1 MDNLSFGDL
10 LSSIKGVALVAI
22 FFGGSIFVHELGH
35 FLAAR
40 KRGLKIERFSIGFG
54 PRLFG
59 WTGKDGVDYRV
70 SIIPLGGYVALPQLA
85 EMEGIEGASSE
96 EAEKLPKISY
106 ADKMI
111 VSVMGA
117 VFNVIFAFA
126 LACILW
132 VIGMPVAEGSAST
145 VIGYVPEQVVTSSGH
160 LAELGLGNTVPGPGF
175 KAGLRS
181 GDKVLAIDDNI
192 VTNFN
197 QISEA
202 VMLGNRKD
210 SQSNPTATFRI
221 ERDGK
226 ELEIVVHPARV
237 ELNAQSG
244 DRVRVAGIQPRTD
257 VIIGQPTKDSPAEK
271 AGLQAKDRVLSIDG
285 IPLNNTIEFREL
297 LRKGGA
303 KPRTLL
309 VEREGGV
316 STKVIITPQ
325 VNTTVNP
332 VSIIAYEGKD
342 KNKTRHSLIVLPVT
356 RDLLTKD
363 QEAVRDQLMVLG
375 ISPEDATLAE
385 PLKIGTIIDKVDGRA
400 EIVAVSSLDDLE
412 KAGTGPARDLT
423 LFWKRA
429 NGDTGNVTLH
439 NAQVRRG
446 KPVEHA
452 QIGTFFVSKPELAY
466 RNPWE
471 TCSGIVKSTFT
482 TLGRLF
488 DRGSDIQVKQLASVI
503 SITKTY
509 YNLSEDI
516 RRVLWFTVLINLN
529 LAVLNLLPIPVLDGG
544 HMLIA
549 TIQRYT
555 KGVLGNKAVI
565 ILQYT
570 FMGLLLS
577 LMAYIILHDVR
588 RCSGDSERQLKQQLL
603 ERHVY
608 KTQDFSPT
616 KK

>member
-10 LSSIKGVALVAI
+10 LGSLWGLALVAV

-40 KRGLKIERFSIGFG
+40 RRGLKIERFSIGFG

-85 EMEGIEGASSE
+85 DMEGIEGASSE
-96 EAEKLPKISY
+96 DAEQLPKISY

-117 VFNVIFAFA
+117 VFNVIFAFV
-126 LACILW
+126 LACVLW
-132 VIGMPVAEGSAST
+132 VTGMPVPAGSTST
-145 VIGYVPEQVVTSSGH
+145 VIGYVPPQIVTSSDH
-160 LAELGLGNTVPGPGF
+160 LAELGLGATIPGPAF

-181 GDKVLAIDDNI
+181 GDKVLAVDD
-192 VTNFN
+192 VEVGSFN

-202 VMLGNRKD
+202 VMLGNRRD
-210 SQSNPTATFRI
+210 SQGNPTATFKV
-221 ERDGK
+221 ERHG
-226 ELEIVVHPARV
+226 EVLEFVVQPARV
-237 ELNAQSG
+237 EINAHSG
-244 DRVRVAGIQPRTD
+244 DRVRMAGIQPRTA
-257 VIIGQPTKDSPAEK
+257 VIVGAVTPGSPAEK
-271 AGLQAKDRVLSIDG
+271 AGLKAGDRILSMDG
-285 IPLNNTIEFREL
+285 VPLNNTVEFREL
-297 LRKGGA
+297 LRRDGA

-309 VEREGGV
+309 VEQADGV
-316 STKVIITPQ
+316 NTTAVVTPQ
-325 VNTTVNP
+325 VTTTVNP
-332 VSIIAYEGKD
+332 VSIIAYGETKL
-342 KNKTRHSLIVLPVT
+342 RSLILVPAT
-356 RDLLTKD
+356 RDLLSKD
-363 QEAVRDQLMVLG
+363 PEAVRDQLMVLG
-375 ISPEDATLAE
+375 VSPDDPALAE
-385 PLKIGTIIDKVDGRA
+385 TLRIGTIVDKVDGK
-400 EIVAVSSLDDLE
+400 EQIVSVRSLAGLVEAV
-412 KAGTGPARDLT
+412 GRTPRDLT
-423 LFWKRA
+423 LYWKRA
-429 NGDTGNVTLH
+429 NGEAGNLTLRKAQAVDKQPVQH
-439 NAQVRRG
+439 AQVGIRYAAR
-446 KPVEHA
+446 
-452 QIGTFFVSKPELAY
+452 TELAY

-471 TCSGIVKSTFT
+471 TCAGIVKSTFT

-529 LAVLNLLPIPVLDGG
+529 LAVLNLMPIPVLDGG

-549 TIQRYT
+549 TIQRFT
-555 KGVLGNKAVI
+555 KGILSNKAVV

-570 FMGLLLS
+570 FMALLLS

-588 RCSGDSERQLKQQLL
+588 RCSGDSELQLKQQLL

-608 KTQDFSPT
+608 KPQDFGA

>member
-1 MDNLSFGDL
+1 MENLSFGDL
-10 LSSIKGVALVAI
+10 LSSFKGIALVAI

-96 EAEKLPKISY
+96 ETEKLPKISY

-126 LACILW
+126 LAFILW
-132 VIGMPVAEGSAST
+132 FTGMPVAEGTSST
-145 VIGYVPEQVVTSSGH
+145 VIGYVPEQLVTSSGH
-160 LAELGLGNTVPGPGF
+160 LAELGLGNTVPGPAY

-181 GDKVLAIDDNI
+181 GDKVLSVDDNA

-197 QISEA
+197 QITEA

-210 SQSNPTATFRI
+210 SQGNPTATFKV

-226 ELEIVVHPARV
+226 EIEFVVQPARI
-237 ELNAQSG
+237 ELNSKSG
-244 DRVRVAGIQPRTD
+244 DKVRMAGLQPRTE
-257 VIIGQPTKDSPAEK
+257 VIIGTPAPNSPAEK
-271 AGLQAKDRVLSIDG
+271 AGLKAGDRVLSIDG
-285 IPLNNTIEFREL
+285 QPLNNTVEFREL

-309 VEREGGV
+309 VEREGGI
-316 STKVIITPQ
+316 SLKVVITPQ

-332 VSIIAYEGKD
+332 VSIIAYGEE
-342 KNKTRHSLIVLPVT
+342 KNRHQLIVLAAT
-356 RDLLTKD
+356 RDLLTND
-363 QEAVRDQLMVLG
+363 PAAVRDQLMVLG
-375 ISPEDATLAE
+375 ISPEDPTLAE
-385 PLKIGTIIDKVDGRA
+385 TLKIGTIIDKVDGRTQ
-400 EIVAVSSLDDLE
+400 IVSVHSLEDLE
-412 KAGTGPARDLT
+412 KAGAGAQRDLT
-423 LFWKRA
+423 VYWKRA
-429 NGDTGNVTLH
+429 NGDAGNLPLR

-452 QIGTFFVSKPELAY
+452 QIGTFFVTKPEMAY

-529 LAVLNLLPIPVLDGG
+529 LAVLNLMPIPVLDGG

-549 TIQRYT
+549 TIQRFT
-555 KGVLGNKAVI
+555 KGLLNNKAVI

-608 KTQDFSPT
+608 KQQDFAE

>member
-10 LSSIKGVALVAI
+10 LSSFKGIALVAI

-54 PRLFG
+54 PRLFR

-96 EAEKLPKISY
+96 ETEKLPKISY

-126 LACILW
+126 LAFILW
-132 VIGMPVAEGSAST
+132 FTGMPVAEGTSST
-145 VIGYVPEQVVTSSGH
+145 VIGYVPEQLVTSSGH
-160 LAELGLGNTVPGPGF
+160 LAELGLGNTVPGPAY

-181 GDKVLAIDDNI
+181 GDKVLSVDDNA

-197 QISEA
+197 QITEA

-210 SQSNPTATFRI
+210 SQGNPTATFKV

-226 ELEIVVHPARV
+226 EIEFVVQPARI
-237 ELNAQSG
+237 ELNSKSG
-244 DRVRVAGIQPRTD
+244 DKVRMAGLQPRTE
-257 VIIGQPTKDSPAEK
+257 VIIGTPAPNSPAEK
-271 AGLQAKDRVLSIDG
+271 AGLKAGDRVLSIDG
-285 IPLNNTIEFREL
+285 QPLNNTVEFREL

-309 VEREGGV
+309 VEREGGI
-316 STKVIITPQ
+316 SLKVVITPQ

-332 VSIIAYEGKD
+332 VSIIAYGEE
-342 KNKTRHSLIVLPVT
+342 KNRHQLIVLAAT
-356 RDLLTKD
+356 RDLLTND
-363 QEAVRDQLMVLG
+363 PAAVRDQLMVLG
-375 ISPEDATLAE
+375 ISPEDPTLAE
-385 PLKIGTIIDKVDGRA
+385 TLKIGTIIDKVDGRTQ
-400 EIVAVSSLDDLE
+400 IVSVHSLEDLE
-412 KAGTGPARDLT
+412 KAGAGAQRDLT
-423 LFWKRA
+423 VYWKRA
-429 NGDTGNVTLH
+429 NGDAGNLPLR

-452 QIGTFFVSKPELAY
+452 QIGTFFVTKPEMAY

-529 LAVLNLLPIPVLDGG
+529 LAVLNLMPIPVLDGG

-549 TIQRYT
+549 TIQRFT
-555 KGVLGNKAVI
+555 KGLLNNKAVI

-608 KTQDFSPT
+608 KQQDFAE

>member
-1 MDNLSFGDL
+1 MDNFSFSDL
-10 LSSIKGVALVAI
+10 LGSIWGIVLVAI

-85 EMEGIEGASSE
+85 EMEGIEGESKEDA
-96 EAEKLPKISY
+96 EALPKISY
-106 ADKMI
+106 TDKMI

-117 VFNVIFAFA
+117 VFNVIFAFI

-132 VIGMPVAEGSAST
+132 ATGMPVPEGSGST
-145 VIGYVPEQVVTSSGH
+145 TIGYVPKQIITSAGH
-160 LAELGLGNTVPGPGF
+160 LSELGLGQTVPGPSF
-175 KAGLRS
+175 AAGLRS
-181 GDKVLAIDDNI
+181 GDKIISVDDNA
-192 VTNFN
+192 VATFT
-197 QISEA
+197 QIGEA
-202 VMLGNRKD
+202 IMLGNRKD
-210 SQSNPTATFRI
+210 SQGNPTATFVVERNGERKEFVVQPARI
-221 ERDGK
+221 E
-226 ELEIVVHPARV
+226 VNSHT
-237 ELNAQSG
+237 G
-244 DRVRVAGIQPRTD
+244 DRIRSAGIQPRTS
-257 VIIGQPTKDSPAEK
+257 VIIDRPIPGSPAEK
-271 AGLQAKDRVLSIDG
+271 AGLRQGDEVLSVDDL
-285 IPLNNTIEFREL
+285 PVNNTTEFREL
-297 LRKGGA
+297 LRLKGA
-303 KPRTLL
+303 IPRQLL
-309 VEREGGV
+309 IEREGGV
-316 STKVIITPQ
+316 RERISITPL
-325 VNTTVNP
+325 VGTTVNP
-332 VSIIAYEGKD
+332 VSVISYGDEKR
-342 KNKTRHSLIVLPVT
+342 RHSLIILPVT

-363 QEAVRDQLMVLG
+363 TTAKRDQLMVLG
-375 ISPEDATLAE
+375 ISPEDSTLSDN
-385 PLKIGTIIDKVDGRA
+385 LRIGTIIDKIDGKELTVVR
-400 EIVAVSSLDDLE
+400 SLEDLD
-412 KAGTGPARDLT
+412 KAGAGPQRDLT
-423 LFWKRA
+423 LYWKRSHGEA
-429 NGDTGNVTLH
+429 GNIPLK
-439 NAQVRRG
+439 NAEIHRG

-452 QIGTFFVSKPELAY
+452 QIGAYFLSVPELAY

-471 TCSGIVKSTFT
+471 TCAGIVKSTFT

-549 TIQRYT
+549 TIQRFT
-555 KGVLGNKAVI
+555 KGVLNNHAVV

-570 FMGLLLS
+570 FMALLLS

-588 RCSGDSERQLKQQLL
+588 RCSGDSELQLRQQLL

-608 KTQDFSPT
+608 KPQDFGT

>member
-1 MDNLSFGDL
+1 
-10 LSSIKGVALVAI
+10 
-22 FFGGSIFVHELGH
+22 VHELGH

-40 KRGLKIERFSIGFG
+40 RRGLKIERFSIGFG

-96 EAEKLPKISY
+96 DAEKLPKISY

-117 VFNVIFAFA
+117 VFNVIFAFL
-126 LACILW
+126 LACVLW
-132 VIGMPVAEGSAST
+132 FTGMPVAEGTSST
-145 VIGYVPEQVVTSSGH
+145 VIGYVPEQLVTSSGH
-160 LAELGLGNTVPGPGF
+160 LAELGLGNTVPGPAY

-181 GDKVLAIDDNI
+181 GDKVLSVDENP

-197 QISEA
+197 QITEA

-210 SQSNPTATFRI
+210 SQGNPTATFKV

-226 ELEIVVHPARV
+226 VLEFVVQPARI
-237 ELNAQSG
+237 ELNSKSG
-244 DRVRVAGIQPRTD
+244 DKVRMAGLQPRTE
-257 VIIGQPTKDSPAEK
+257 VIIGEPAANSPAAK
-271 AGLQAKDRVLSIDG
+271 AGLKAGDRVLSIDG
-285 IPLNNTIEFREL
+285 QPLNNTVEFREL

-303 KPRTLL
+303 KPRVLL
-309 VEREGGV
+309 LEREGGV
-316 STKVIITPQ
+316 SLRLTITPQ

-332 VSIIAYEGKD
+332 VSIIAYGEE
-342 KNKTRHSLIVLPVT
+342 KNRHQLIVVPAT
-356 RDLLTKD
+356 RDLLAKD
-363 QEAVRDQLMVLG
+363 PAAVRDQLMVLG
-375 ISPEDATLAE
+375 FSPEDPALAE
-385 PLKIGTIIDKVDGRA
+385 TLKIGTIIDKVDGRTQ
-400 EIVAVSSLDDLE
+400 IVSVRSLEDLE
-412 KAGTGPARDLT
+412 KVGAGAPRDLT
-423 LFWKRA
+423 VYWKRA
-429 NGDTGNVTLH
+429 NGDAGNLTLR

-452 QIGTFFVSKPELAY
+452 QIGTYFVTKPELAY

-549 TIQRYT
+549 TIQRFT
-555 KGVLGNKAVI
+555 KGVLNNKAVI

-588 RCSGDSERQLKQQLL
+588 RCSGDSELQLKHQLL

-608 KTQDFSPT
+608 KQQDFSA

>member
-10 LSSIKGVALVAI
+10 LGSLWGLALVAV

-40 KRGLKIERFSIGFG
+40 RRGLKIERFSIGFG

-85 EMEGIEGASSE
+85 DMEGIEGASSE
-96 EAEKLPKISY
+96 DAEQLPKISY

-117 VFNVIFAFA
+117 VFNVIFAFV
-126 LACILW
+126 LACVLW
-132 VIGMPVAEGSAST
+132 VTGMPVPAGSTST
-145 VIGYVPEQVVTSSGH
+145 VIGYVPPQIVTSSDH
-160 LAELGLGNTVPGPGF
+160 LAELGLGATIPGPAF

-181 GDKVLAIDDNI
+181 GDKVLAVDD
-192 VTNFN
+192 VEVSSFN

-202 VMLGNRKD
+202 VMLGNRRD
-210 SQSNPTATFRI
+210 SQGNPTATFKV
-221 ERDGK
+221 ERHG
-226 ELEIVVHPARV
+226 EVLEFVVQPARV
-237 ELNAQSG
+237 EINAHSG
-244 DRVRVAGIQPRTD
+244 DRVRMAGIQPRTA
-257 VIIGQPTKDSPAEK
+257 VIVGAVTPGSPAEK
-271 AGLQAKDRVLSIDG
+271 AGLKAGDRILSMDG
-285 IPLNNTIEFREL
+285 VPLNNTVEFREL
-297 LRKGGA
+297 LRMDGA

-309 VEREGGV
+309 VEQADGV
-316 STKVIITPQ
+316 NTTAVVTPQ
-325 VNTTVNP
+325 VTTTVNP
-332 VSIIAYEGKD
+332 VSIIAYGETK
-342 KNKTRHSLIVLPVT
+342 RRSLILVPAT
-356 RDLLTKD
+356 RDLLSKD
-363 QEAVRDQLMVLG
+363 PEAVRDQLMVLG
-375 ISPEDATLAE
+375 VSPDDPALAE
-385 PLKIGTIIDKVDGRA
+385 TLRIGTIVDKVDGK
-400 EIVAVSSLDDLE
+400 EQIVSVRSLAALVEAV
-412 KAGTGPARDLT
+412 GRTPRDLT
-423 LFWKRA
+423 LYWKRA
-429 NGDTGNVTLH
+429 NGEAGNLTLRK
-439 NAQVRRG
+439 AQAVD
-446 KPVEHA
+446 KQPVQHA
-452 QIGTFFVSKPELAY
+452 QIGIRYAARTELAY

-471 TCSGIVKSTFT
+471 TCAGIVKSTFT

-529 LAVLNLLPIPVLDGG
+529 LAVLNLMPIPVLDGG

-549 TIQRYT
+549 TIQRFT
-555 KGVLGNKAVI
+555 KGILSNKAVV

-570 FMGLLLS
+570 FMALLLS

-588 RCSGDSERQLKQQLL
+588 RCSGDSELQLKQQLL

-608 KTQDFSPT
+608 KPQDFGA

>member
-1 MDNLSFGDL
+1 
-10 LSSIKGVALVAI
+10 
-22 FFGGSIFVHELGH
+22 
-35 FLAAR
+35 
-40 KRGLKIERFSIGFG
+40 
-54 PRLFG
+54 
-59 WTGKDGVDYRV
+59 
-70 SIIPLGGYVALPQLA
+70 
-85 EMEGIEGASSE
+85 
-96 EAEKLPKISY
+96 
-106 ADKMI
+106 
-111 VSVMGA
+111 MGA
-117 VFNVIFAFA
+117 VFNVIFAFV
-126 LACILW
+126 LACVLW
-132 VIGMPVAEGSAST
+132 FTGMPVAAGSSST
-145 VIGYVPEQVVTSSGH
+145 VVGYVPEQVVTSSGH
-160 LAELGLGNTVPGPGF
+160 LAELGLGNTVPGPAH

-181 GDKVLAIDDNI
+181 GDKVLAVDDTA

-197 QISEA
+197 QITEA

-210 SQSNPTATFRI
+210 SQGNPTATFKV

-226 ELEIVVHPARV
+226 ELEFVVQPARI
-237 ELNAQSG
+237 EMNAKSG
-244 DRVRVAGIQPRTD
+244 DKVRMAGLQPRTD
-257 VIIGQPTKDSPAEK
+257 VIIGTPSANSPAEK
-271 AGLQAKDRVLSIDG
+271 AGLKAGDRVLSIDG
-285 IPLNNTIEFREL
+285 QPLNNTVEFREL

-303 KPRTLL
+303 RPRTLL

-316 STKVIITPQ
+316 SLKLVITPQ

-332 VSIIAYEGKD
+332 VSIIAYGED
-342 KNKTRHSLIVLPVT
+342 KNRHQLIVLPAT
-356 RDLLTKD
+356 RDLLSKD
-363 QEAVRDQLMVLG
+363 PAAERDQLMVLG
-375 ISPEDATLAE
+375 ISPDDAALAE
-385 PLKIGTIIDKVDGRA
+385 TLKIGTIIDKVDGRSQ
-400 EIVAVSSLDDLE
+400 IVSVRSLDDLE
-412 KAGTGPARDLT
+412 KAGAGAARDLT
-423 LFWKRA
+423 VYWKRA
-429 NGDTGNVTLH
+429 NGDAGNLTLR

-452 QIGTFFVSKPELAY
+452 QIGTYFVTKTELAY

-471 TCSGIVKSTFT
+471 TCAGIVKSTFT

-549 TIQRYT
+549 TIQRFT
-555 KGVLGNKAVI
+555 KGVLSNKAVI

-570 FMGLLLS
+570 FMALLFS

-588 RCSGDSERQLKQQLL
+588 RCSGDSELQLKQQLL

-608 KTQDFSPT
+608 KQQDFGV

>member
-10 LSSIKGVALVAI
+10 LGSLWGLALVAI

-85 EMEGIEGASSE
+85 DMEGIEGASSE

-126 LACILW
+126 LACLLW
-132 VIGMPVAEGSAST
+132 VTGMPVASGSNST

-160 LAELGLGNTVPGPGF
+160 LAELGLGNTVPGPAF

-181 GDKVLAIDDNI
+181 GDKVLAVDDST

-210 SQSNPTATFRI
+210 SQGNPTATFQI
-221 ERDGK
+221 ERGG
-226 ELEIVVHPARV
+226 ETLEVVVQPARLEV
-237 ELNAQSG
+237 NSQSG
-244 DRVRVAGIQPRTD
+244 DKVRVAGLQPRTE
-257 VIIGQPTKDSPAEK
+257 VIVGTPAPGSPAEK
-271 AGLQAKDRVLSIDG
+271 AGLKSGDRILSIDG
-285 IPLNNTIEFREL
+285 QPLNNTVEFREL

-309 VEREGGV
+309 IEQADGV
-316 STKVIITPQ
+316 SAKVVITPQ
-325 VNTTVNP
+325 VTTTVNP
-332 VSIIAYEGKD
+332 VSIIAYGED
-342 KNKTRHSLIVLPVT
+342 RRHSLILVPAT
-356 RDLLTKD
+356 RDLLTND
-363 QEAVRDQLMVLG
+363 PEAVRDQLMVLG
-375 ISPEDATLAE
+375 ISPDDPALAE
-385 PLKIGTIIDKVDGRA
+385 TLKIGTIVDKVDGRDQ
-400 EIVAVSSLDDLE
+400 IVSVRSLDGLVQ
-412 KAGTGPARDLT
+412 AVGRAPRDLT
-423 LFWKRA
+423 LYWKRA
-429 NGDTGNVTLH
+429 NGEAGNLTLKK
-439 NAQVRRG
+439 AQSVD
-446 KPVEHA
+446 KQPVQHA
-452 QIGTFFVSKPELAY
+452 QIGTYFVTQTELAY

-471 TCSGIVKSTFT
+471 TCVGIVKSTFT

-549 TIQRYT
+549 TIQRFT
-555 KGVLGNKAVI
+555 KGLLSNKAVI

-570 FMGLLLS
+570 FMALLLS

-588 RCSGDSERQLKQQLL
+588 RCSGDSELQLKQQLL

-608 KTQDFSPT
+608 KPQDFSV

>member
-1 MDNLSFGDL
+1 MDNFSFSDL
-10 LSSIKGVALVAI
+10 LGSIWGIVLVAI

-85 EMEGIEGASSE
+85 DMEGIEGESKEDA
-96 EAEKLPKISY
+96 EALPKISY
-106 ADKMI
+106 TDKMI

-117 VFNVIFAFA
+117 VFNVIFAFI

-132 VIGMPVAEGSAST
+132 ATGMPVPQGSGST
-145 VIGYVPEQVVTSSGH
+145 TIGYVPKQIITSAGH
-160 LAELGLGNTVPGPGF
+160 LSELGLGQTVPGPSF
-175 KAGLRS
+175 AAGLRS
-181 GDKVLAIDDNI
+181 GDKIISVDDNA
-192 VTNFN
+192 VATFT
-197 QISEA
+197 QIGEA
-202 VMLGNRKD
+202 IMLGNRKD
-210 SQSNPTATFRI
+210 SQGNPTATFVVERNGERKEFVVQPARI
-221 ERDGK
+221 E
-226 ELEIVVHPARV
+226 VNSHT
-237 ELNAQSG
+237 G
-244 DRVRVAGIQPRTD
+244 DRIRSAGIQPRTS
-257 VIIGQPTKDSPAEK
+257 VIIDRPIPGSPAEK
-271 AGLQAKDRVLSIDG
+271 AGLRQGDEVLSVDDL
-285 IPLNNTIEFREL
+285 PVNNTTEFREL
-297 LRKGGA
+297 LRLKGA
-303 KPRTLL
+303 IPRQLL
-309 VEREGGV
+309 IEREGGV
-316 STKVIITPQ
+316 RERISITPL
-325 VNTTVNP
+325 VGTTVNP
-332 VSIIAYEGKD
+332 VSVISYGDEKR
-342 KNKTRHSLIVLPVT
+342 RHSLIILPVT

-363 QEAVRDQLMVLG
+363 TTAKRDQLMVLG
-375 ISPEDATLAE
+375 ISPEDSTLSDN
-385 PLKIGTIIDKVDGRA
+385 LRIGTIIDKIDGKELTVVR
-400 EIVAVSSLDDLE
+400 SLEDLD
-412 KAGTGPARDLT
+412 KAGAGPQRDLT
-423 LFWKRA
+423 LYWKRS
-429 NGDTGNVTLH
+429 NGEAGNIPLK
-439 NAQVRRG
+439 NAEIHRG

-452 QIGTFFVSKPELAY
+452 QIGAYFLSVPELAY

-471 TCSGIVKSTFT
+471 TCAGIVKSTFT

-549 TIQRYT
+549 TIQRFT
-555 KGVLGNKAVI
+555 KGVLNNHAVV

-570 FMGLLLS
+570 FMALLLS

-588 RCSGDSERQLKQQLL
+588 RCSGDSELQLRQQLL

-608 KTQDFSPT
+608 KPQDFGT

>member
-10 LSSIKGVALVAI
+10 LTSFKGIALVAI

-85 EMEGIEGASSE
+85 DMEGIEGASSE

-132 VIGMPVAEGSAST
+132 FIGMPVAEGTSTT

-160 LAELGLGNTVPGPGF
+160 LAELGLGNTVPGPAY

-181 GDKVLAIDDNI
+181 GDKVLSIDDNA
-192 VTNFN
+192 VSNFN
-197 QISEA
+197 QITEA

-210 SQSNPTATFRI
+210 SQDNPTATFKV

-226 ELEIVVHPARV
+226 ELEFVVQPARI
-237 ELNAQSG
+237 ELNAKSG
-244 DRVRVAGIQPRTD
+244 DKVRMAGLQPRTE
-257 VIIGQPTKDSPAEK
+257 VIIGTPAPNSPAEK
-271 AGLQAKDRVLSIDG
+271 AGLKTGDRVLSIDG
-285 IPLNNTIEFREL
+285 QPLNNTVEFREL

-303 KPRTLL
+303 RPRTLL
-309 VEREGGV
+309 IEREGGV
-316 STKVIITPQ
+316 SAKVIITPQ

-332 VSIIAYEGKD
+332 VSIIAYGEE
-342 KNKTRHSLIVLPVT
+342 KNRHQLIVLPAT
-356 RDLLTKD
+356 QDLLTND
-363 QEAVRDQLMVLG
+363 PAAVRDQLMVLG
-375 ISPEDATLAE
+375 ISPEDPALAE
-385 PLKIGTIIDKVDGRA
+385 TLKIGTIIDKVDGRSQIA
-400 EIVAVSSLDDLE
+400 SVRSLEDLE
-412 KAGTGPARDLT
+412 KAGAGAARDLT
-423 LFWKRA
+423 VYWKRA
-429 NGDTGNVTLH
+429 NGDAGNLTLR

-452 QIGTFFVSKPELAY
+452 QIGTYFVTKSEMAY

-471 TCSGIVKSTFT
+471 TCTGIVKSTFT

-509 YNLSEDI
+509 YNISEDI

-549 TIQRYT
+549 TIQRFT
-555 KGVLGNKAVI
+555 KGILSNKAVI

-608 KTQDFSPT
+608 KQQEFGT

>member
-10 LSSIKGVALVAI
+10 LGSLWGIALVAI

-117 VFNVIFAFA
+117 VFNVIFAFV
-126 LACILW
+126 LACVLW
-132 VIGMPVAEGSAST
+132 FTGMPVAEGTSTT
-145 VIGYVPEQVVTSSGH
+145 VIGYVPEQLVTSSGH
-160 LAELGLGNTVPGPGF
+160 LAELGLGNTIAGPAH

-181 GDKVLAIDDNI
+181 GDKVLSVDDNP

-197 QISEA
+197 QITEA

-210 SQSNPTATFRI
+210 SQGNPTATFKV

-226 ELEIVVHPARV
+226 VMEFVVQPARI
-237 ELNAQSG
+237 ELNAKSG
-244 DRVRVAGIQPRTD
+244 DKVRMAGLQPRTE
-257 VIIGQPTKDSPAEK
+257 VIIGAPAPHSPAEK
-271 AGLQAKDRVLSIDG
+271 AGLKAGDRVLSIDG
-285 IPLNNTIEFREL
+285 QPLNNTVEFREL
-297 LRKGGA
+297 LRKKGA
-303 KPRTLL
+303 TPRTLL

-316 STKVIITPQ
+316 SLKVVITPQ

-332 VSIIAYEGKD
+332 VSIIAYGED
-342 KNKTRHSLIVLPVT
+342 KARHQLIVLPAT

-363 QEAVRDQLMVLG
+363 PAAERDQLMVLG
-375 ISPEDATLAE
+375 FSPEDPALAE
-385 PLKIGTIIDKVDGRA
+385 TLKIGTIIDKVDGRSQ
-400 EIVAVSSLDDLE
+400 IVSVRSLEDLE
-412 KAGTGPARDLT
+412 KAGVGAPRDLT
-423 LFWKRA
+423 VYWKRA
-429 NGDTGNVTLH
+429 NGDTGNLTLR

-452 QIGTFFVSKPELAY
+452 QIGTYFVTKPELAY

-471 TCSGIVKSTFT
+471 TCAGIVKSTFT

-549 TIQRYT
+549 TIQRFT
-555 KGVLGNKAVI
+555 KGVLNNKAVI

-588 RCSGDSERQLKQQLL
+588 RCSGDSELQLKQQLL

-608 KTQDFSPT
+608 KAQDFGAN
-616 KK
+616 K

>member
-10 LSSIKGVALVAI
+10 LGSLWGLALVAI

-85 EMEGIEGASSE
+85 DMEGIEGASSE
-96 EAEKLPKISY
+96 EAEQLPKISY

-117 VFNVIFAFA
+117 VFNVIFAFV
-126 LACILW
+126 LACVLW
-132 VIGMPVAEGSAST
+132 VTGMPVAAGSNST

-160 LAELGLGNTVPGPGF
+160 LAELGLGNTVPGPAF

-181 GDKVLAIDDNI
+181 GDKVIEVDDAA
-192 VTNFN
+192 VSNFN

-202 VMLGNRKD
+202 IMLGNRKD
-210 SQSNPTATFRI
+210 SQGNPTATFKI
-221 ERDGK
+221 ERGT
-226 ELEIVVHPARV
+226 ETLEIVVQPARL
-237 ELNAQSG
+237 EINAQSG
-244 DRVRVAGIQPRTD
+244 DKVRVAGLQPRTA
-257 VIIGQPTKDSPAEK
+257 VIVGTPAPGSPAEK
-271 AGLQAKDRVLSIDG
+271 AGLKSGDRILSIDG
-285 IPLNNTIEFREL
+285 QPLNNTVEFREL
-297 LRKGGA
+297 LRKSGA

-309 VEREGGV
+309 VEQADGV
-316 STKVIITPQ
+316 SAKVVITPQ
-325 VNTTVNP
+325 VTTTVNP
-332 VSIIAYEGKD
+332 VSIIAYGED
-342 KNKTRHSLIVLPVT
+342 RRHSLILVPAT
-356 RDLLTKD
+356 RDLLSKD
-363 QEAVRDQLMVLG
+363 PEAVRDQLMVLG
-375 ISPEDATLAE
+375 ISPEDPALAE
-385 PLKIGTIIDKVDGRA
+385 TLKIGTIIDKVDGRDQ
-400 EIVAVSSLDDLE
+400 IVSVRSLDGLVQ
-412 KAGTGPARDLT
+412 AVGRAPRDLT
-423 LFWKRA
+423 LYWKRA
-429 NGDTGNVTLH
+429 NGEAGNLTLKK
-439 NAQVRRG
+439 AQSVD
-446 KPVEHA
+446 KQPVQHA
-452 QIGTFFVSKPELAY
+452 QIGTYFVTQTELAY

-471 TCSGIVKSTFT
+471 TCVGIVKSTFT

-549 TIQRYT
+549 TIQRFT
-555 KGVLGNKAVI
+555 KGLLSNKAVI

-570 FMGLLLS
+570 FMALLLS

-588 RCSGDSERQLKQQLL
+588 RCSGDSELQLKQQLL

-608 KTQDFSPT
+608 KPQDFSA

>member
-10 LSSIKGVALVAI
+10 LSSIKGIALVAI

-96 EAEKLPKISY
+96 DAEKLPKISY

-160 LAELGLGNTVPGPGF
+160 LAELGLGNMVPGPGF

-181 GDKVLAIDDNI
+181 GDKVLAVDDN
-192 VTNFN
+192 VMTNFN

-210 SQSNPTATFRI
+210 SQANPTATFRI

-226 ELEIVVHPARV
+226 EMEIVVQPARV

-257 VIIGQPTKDSPAEK
+257 VIIGQPAPNSPAEK
-271 AGLQAKDRVLSIDG
+271 AGLQAMDRILSIDG
-285 IPLNNTIEFREL
+285 TPLNNTIEFREL

-303 KPRTLL
+303 KPCTLL

-316 STKVIITPQ
+316 STKVIITPK

-332 VSIIAYEGKD
+332 VSAISYGDDA
-342 KNKTRHSLIVLPVT
+342 HPHLLILLPVT
-356 RDLLTKD
+356 RDILSKD
-363 QEAVRDQLMVLG
+363 PEAKRDQLMVFG
-375 ISPEDATLAE
+375 ISPEDPALADT
-385 PLKIGTIIDKVDGRA
+385 LKIGTIVDKIDGA
-400 EIVAVSSLDDLE
+400 TQIVAIRSREDLATAVG
-412 KAGTGPARDLT
+412 KTARSLT
-423 LFWKRA
+423 LYWKRA
-429 NGDTGNVTLH
+429 NGDTGNLTLL
-439 NAQVRRG
+439 NAKAVDKQ
-446 KPVEHA
+446 PTQHA
-452 QIGTFFVSKPELAY
+452 QIGTFFVSKTELVY

-555 KGVLGNKAVI
+555 KGILNNKAVI

-570 FMGLLLS
+570 FMALLLS

-588 RCSGDSERQLKQQLL
+588 RCSGDSDRQLKQQLL

>member
-10 LSSIKGVALVAI
+10 LTSFKGIALVAI

-59 WTGKDGVDYRV
+59 WTGKDGVDYRI

-132 VIGMPVAEGSAST
+132 FTGMPVAEGTSST

-160 LAELGLGNTVPGPGF
+160 LAELGLGNTVPGPAY

-181 GDKVLAIDDNI
+181 GDKVISIDDNA
-192 VTNFN
+192 VSNFN
-197 QISEA
+197 QIIEA

-210 SQSNPTATFRI
+210 SQGNPTATFKV

-226 ELEIVVHPARV
+226 ELEFVVQPARI
-237 ELNAQSG
+237 ELNSKSG
-244 DRVRVAGIQPRTD
+244 DKVRMAGLQPRTE
-257 VIIGQPTKDSPAEK
+257 VIIDKPAPGSPAEK
-271 AGLQAKDRVLSIDG
+271 AGLKTGDRLLSIDG
-285 IPLNNTIEFREL
+285 QPLNNTVEFREL
-297 LRKGGA
+297 LRKGGT

-316 STKVIITPQ
+316 SLKIAITPK

-332 VSIIAYEGKD
+332 VSIIAYGEE
-342 KNKTRHSLIVLPVT
+342 KNRHQLIVLPAT
-356 RDLLTKD
+356 QDLLTKD
-363 QEAVRDQLMVLG
+363 PAAVRDQLMVLG
-375 ISPEDATLAE
+375 ISPEDPALAE
-385 PLKIGTIIDKVDGRA
+385 TLQIGTIIDKVDGRSQIA
-400 EIVAVSSLDDLE
+400 SVRSLEDLE
-412 KAGTGPARDLT
+412 KVGAGAPRDLT
-423 LFWKRA
+423 VYWKRA
-429 NGDTGNVTLH
+429 NGDAGNLTLR

-452 QIGTFFVSKPELAY
+452 QIGTYFVTKSEMAY

-471 TCSGIVKSTFT
+471 TCTGIVKSTFT

-509 YNLSEDI
+509 YNISEDI

-549 TIQRYT
+549 TIQRFT
-555 KGVLGNKAVI
+555 KGVLSNKAVI

-588 RCSGDSERQLKQQLL
+588 RCSGDSELQLKQQLL

-608 KTQDFSPT
+608 MSENSGA